1 MAGVKAAQERVS
13 YADLE
18 RWPEDGRRYELY
30 NGEVFEIPAPIL
42 LHQFVLGRLYLAL
55 AAYVQARG
63 GSVFVA
69 PLDIV
74 LTDYDVVQPD
84 VLLFMPEREHLLDM
98 RKVTRHAPD
107 LAIEIVSPGT
117 SRKDRGRKLRLLE
130 RHRVREYWLVEPDGP
145 SVEVYRLSGTRLV
158 LAATARDGEQ
168 VESALLP
175 ELDLRPNDLLP
186 PSAH

>member
-30 NGEVFEIPAPIL
+30 NGEVFEIPAPVL
-42 LHQFVLGRLYLAL
+42 LHQFVLGRLFLAL
-55 AAYVQARG
+55 SAYVQAHG

-117 SRKDRGRKLRLLE
+117 SRNDRGRKLRLFE

-158 LAATARDGEQ
+158 LAATAHGSGP

-175 ELDLRPNDLLP
+175 GLDLRPDDLLP

>member
-1 MAGVKAAQERVS
+1 MAGVKAARERVS

-30 NGEVFEIPAPIL
+30 NGEVFEIPSPIV

-55 AAYVQARG
+55 AAYVQVHG

-84 VLLFMPEREHLLDM
+84 VLMFMPEREHLLHM

-117 SRKDRGRKLRLLE
+117 SRNDRGRKPRLFE
-130 RHRVREYWLVEPDGP
+130 RHRVQEYWLVEPDGP

-158 LAATARDGEQ
+158 LTATARDGEQ

-175 ELDLRPNDLLP
+175 ELDLRPSGLLP